1 MRGSFL
7 DAHPQMAELNVRH
20 DEPAPLE
27 DDYSMLEVI
36 FWIIGILAIPGVPI
50 LMIKLFTPFSGL

>member
-1 MRGSFL
+1 
-7 DAHPQMAELNVRH
+7 MADLNVRH
-20 DEPAPLE
+20 DETVPPQ

-36 FWIIGILAIPGVPI
+36 FWVMGILAIPGVPI

>member
-1 MRGSFL
+1 
-7 DAHPQMAELNVRH
+7 MADLNVRH
-20 DEPAPLE
+20 DETGPPE

-36 FWIIGILAIPGVPI
+36 FWIVGILAIPGVPI